1 MKRSPRRNSRRAGF
15 TLVEMLVVLGIL
27 VLLAS
32 MVVPRILSRQKSANI
47 DAAKSQIGAF
57 RGALEHYAIDCRSFP
72 STDEGLYALVEW
84 PPDLPETV
92 TWKGPYL
99 TGAIPKDPWGNDYQY
114 EFDAM
119 VGTDYD
125 PKIWSFGPD
134 GEDGTA
140 DDICS
145 WTQGAGTDMEGDL
158 LMENGT
164 SGTAKRAPR
173 EPGALTPGKKRTSS
187 APPPIKS
194 PAPVIIE

>member
-1 MKRSPRRNSRRAGF
+1 MRRNPKRNARRAGF

-72 STDEGLYALVEW
+72 STDQGLYALVEC

-92 TWKGPYL
+92 TWRGPYL

-114 EFDAM
+114 EFDAA

-145 WTQGAGTDMEGDL
+145 WAQGAGTDMEGDL
-158 LMENGT
+158 LTEKGT

-173 EPGALTPGKKRTSS
+173 
-187 APPPIKS
+187 S
-194 PAPVIIE
+194 PAPRCPARSGPRPRLRQSRTLRR